1 MTRYDSSILN
11 KFITSLRTAVE
22 NGKDSLEKDVTSFD
36 AFRLSLL
43 FWH

>member
-1 MTRYDSSILN
+1 MVTIHPRFN
-11 KFITSLRTAVE
+11 KLITSLRAAVE
-22 NGKDSLEKDVTSFD
+22 NGKDLLEKYATSFD